1 MTTKKE
7 PYKSY
12 VTMEYNRPEQGFE
25 VYCCSNC
32 QTNYVC
38 TENENFEWSEH
49 DTEEEAIKA
58 LNELA
63 EKINNAN

>member
-32 QTNYVC
+32 QTNVYYTEYCNDYVFC
-38 TENENFEWSEH
+38 PGCGRKIKEW
-49 DTEEEAIKA
+49 K
-58 LNELA
+58 
-63 EKINNAN
+63 